1 MADLIQLYCNHQP
14 QPAKGDFVLTSL
26 FNKGEYIKYTTSG
39 VCLIEDIKK
48 MDYLHTHNPQDF
60 YVLKPVANP
69 GSTIYVPLAN
79 EELTSRMRRILN
91 KEEIDALID
100 STKEEK
106 IEWIADR
113 KARNEKFK
121 AIISKCEPRE
131 LLKLVSC
138 IYLKKQEM
146 EAGGKRLSA
155 TDDSILSGAE
165 SLIENEF
172 AFVLNLTGTHL
183 GAYIRNRL
191 GIE

>member
-1 MADLIQLYCNHQP
+1 M
-14 QPAKGDFVLTSL
+14 TSS
-26 FNKGEYIKYTTSG
+26 FNKGEYIKYATSG

-48 MDYLHTHNPQDF
+48 TDYLHNHNPQDF
-60 YVLKPVANP
+60 YVLKPVASP

-100 STKEEK
+100 VAKDEK
-106 IEWIADR
+106 IAWIADR
-113 KARNEKFK
+113 KRRNESFK
-121 AIISKCEPRE
+121 AIVSACEPGE

-138 IYLKKQEM
+138 IYLKKQEL
-146 EAGGKRLSA
+146 EAGNKKLSA
-155 TDDSILSGAE
+155 TDDSILTAAE
-165 SLIENEF
+165 GLIENEF
-172 AFVLNLTGTHL
+172 AFVLNLTGSHL